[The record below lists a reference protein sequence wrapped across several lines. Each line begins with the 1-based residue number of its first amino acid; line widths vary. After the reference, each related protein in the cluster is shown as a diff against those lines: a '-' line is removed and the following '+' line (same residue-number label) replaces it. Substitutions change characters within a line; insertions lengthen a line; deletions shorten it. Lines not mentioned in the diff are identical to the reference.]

1 MASRETS
8 ASSRTRT
15 ARSLATVP
23 LASSSVRSSSAIVSL
38 SNTRT
43 RGQGKRRGEKR
54 GRAEIG
60 QKRELDLL
68 SRFGQASVRQS
79 RRRVRVQRMEPRS
92 KRRLLSRRSSRTR
105 GSRYV
110 VRFFFFNY
118 SFGDCVDGA
127 VDCRGEGR
135 RREARIKARSAFGWS
150 IYSSLRSSRNLRD
163 TRARSEAL
171 LELSRWLDVEKQL
184 FRSPTRTDDSCYQFG
199 LDPPRP
205 FSEPQL
211 TVD

>member
-54 GRAEIG
+54 KRAEIG

-68 SRFGQASVRQS
+68 SRFGQASVRQPS
-79 RRRVRVQRMEPRS
+79 FIADLERFVSPGIVGKEPAKPEEGASSANGAEIQEEIAIKKVLQDKRFKVRRSLLLLQLQLRRLRRRGCG
-92 KRRLLSRRSSRTR
+92 LS
-105 GSRYV
+105 
-110 VRFFFFNY
+110 
-118 SFGDCVDGA
+118 
-127 VDCRGEGR
+127 GR
-135 RREARIKARSAFGWS
+135 REKEGGSDQGEVGIWLVDLFLPSLFEKFTGYKGKVGSLARAFKMAGRRETALSLA
-150 IYSSLRSSRNLRD
+150 YSDR
-163 TRARSEAL
+163 
-171 LELSRWLDVEKQL
+171 
-184 FRSPTRTDDSCYQFG
+184 
-199 LDPPRP
+199 
-205 FSEPQL
+205 
-211 TVD
+211 